1 MTTERMQVDLELEV
15 CTLADL
21 IEACQA
27 IHNETNAQ
35 PRHPVHPSEI
45 RIESKEFNR
54 IWLSVS
60 TQTLTDGSQVYNVEV
75 R

>member
-1 MTTERMQVDLELEV
+1 MYQVDLELEV
-15 CTLADL
+15 CTLQDL
-21 IEACQA
+21 IEACQT

-45 RIESKEFNR
+45 SISSKDFSR
-54 IWLSVS
+54 IWLTVS
-60 TQTLTDGSQVYNVEV
+60 TETLTDGSQVYNVEV